1 MPLKNYSDRYTKHV
15 KNPMKTFAI
24 PKFMFHGFLISLN
37 KEMSMNINYLILY
50 FVRRGMDKIDHIQ

>member
-24 PKFMFHGFLISLN
+24 PKFMFHGFLISIN
-37 KEMSMNINYLILY
+37 KEMTHKLFDLIFRKAWY
-50 FVRRGMDKIDHIQ
+50 GQN